1 MEYIGD
7 SDFRTI
13 VIIYMSV
20 NFTDNY
26 NWQGVNQPAIILL
39 FSFCYL
45 LPVLI
50 FLAALKVGFLS
61 IDKFNSLIFYLKT
74 S

>member
-13 VIIYMSV
+13 VIIYMTV

-45 LPVLI
+45 LTILI

-61 IDKFNSLIFYLKT
+61 IDQFIFYLKT